1 MDNLDRADK
10 RRLRRRFLKGRQAL
24 EAPERERTGRTLC
37 DTLWT
42 QPWMSTA
49 GTVACYWSV
58 GEEPDTH
65 RLVTAL
71 WERGISVLLPVFLP
85 GGDLDWA
92 AYEGPDSMEEARYG
106 LMEPTGR
113 RYGLDAPARVDLVVC
128 PALAVDGRG
137 VRLGRGAGCYDRALS
152 YKGPHT
158 PVVVPLHEGELVEE
172 LPAEEHDVPVDAAI
186 TPAGLRVFD
195 PGSPV
200 WPVPPAPDRPRGVA
214 PSTPALSVATV
225 RG

>member
-1 MDNLDRADK
+1 MGDLDRADK
-10 RRLRRRFLKGRQAL
+10 WRLRRRFLESRRAL
-24 EAPERERTGRTLC
+24 EAPERERTGRALR
-37 DTLWT
+37 DTLWA
-42 QPWMSTA
+42 QPWISA
-49 GTVACYWSV
+49 PGTVACYWSV
-58 GEEPDTH
+58 DEEPDTH

-71 WERGISVLLPVFLP
+71 RKRGVYVLLPVFLP

-92 AYEGPDSMEEARYG
+92 AYEGPDSLEEARYG
-106 LMEPTGR
+106 LLEPIGH
-113 RYGLDAPARVDLVVC
+113 RYGVDAPARVDLVVC

-172 LPAEEHDVPVDAAI
+172 LPAEEHDLPVDAVV

-200 WPVPPAPDRPRGVA
+200 WPTSPVPGGLRD
-214 PSTPALSVATV
+214 
-225 RG
+225 